1 MCSVIIHETTKGHI
15 DSLLACSRW
24 QGPGDKISDS
34 VPYHLTVLIQTM
46 PRKTHYGQGVFNSR
60 RKISYRVDKGA
71 VQVENYY
78 LSMHIH
84 YKNKKSAEFAYL

>member
-1 MCSVIIHETTKGHI
+1 
-15 DSLLACSRW
+15 
-24 QGPGDKISDS
+24 
-34 VPYHLTVLIQTM
+34 M

-60 RKISYRVDKGA
+60 RKISYSVDKGA

-78 LSMHIH
+78 LSIHIQ